1 MTESSLLATPVSV
14 LQQMLRD
21 RSVSS
26 VELTEAFLGRI
37 AASNEALNAVV
48 TVCEEQ
54 ALEQAREADAAIG
67 QGELRSLT
75 GIPILHKDIF
85 CTQGVRTT
93 CGSRMLENFIPSY
106 DATVV
111 TKMKAEGA
119 IMLVSAIWMS
129 SPWVPPTRPVTS
141 APSKP
146 WNLNCVPGGSSGG
159 SAAAVA
165 AGMAPL
171 VTGTDTGGSI
181 RQPASL
187 CGLTGLKPTY
197 GRVSRLGIIAF
208 ASSLDQAG
216 PMARTAEDC
225 AIALTAMSG
234 IDPGDST
241 SADVPVPDFHGALH
255 AQIDGLRIGLPREYF
270 NDDLDSAVRER
281 VMTAF
286 AELEK
291 AGAVLIDIDLPHSH
305 YAIATYYVIAPAE
318 ASANLAR
325 YDGVRLATAKAPQDL
340 EDLYC
345 DPAAKDSVKRC
356 NGDPGGTYAL
366 SAGFYDAY
374 FNKAQQVRRII
385 TEIFTALLNRSTLL
399 PAFAPGVA
407 FPFGAKQLDP
417 VAMYMEDIYTLAV
430 NLAGLPGLS
439 APAGLIDGM
448 PVGIQLIGKP
458 FDEQTILNTAHRL
471 QTDTD
476 FHMAQPDQEGLRHEL
491 GNRDGARGA
500 FAARHTVQNLFGI
513 LNDIRRRPQRTGRC
527 GRSGMPGMLPVLNEE
542 AVRYAVKFGLG
553 IGARI
558 GTRSVFDRK
567 NYFYPDLPKGYQVS
581 QFFAPIVCEGLFEV
595 RLRIAAL
602 SDPHYAGAP

>member
-1 MTESSLLATPVSV
+1 MAKDSV
-14 LQQMLRD
+14 LGMSVSALQMMLRK

-26 VELTEAFLGRI
+26 VELTEAFIGRI
-37 AASNEALNAVV
+37 AAANESLNAVV
-48 TVCEEQ
+48 TVCAEQ
-54 ALEQAREADAAIG
+54 ALEQAQEADAALG
-67 QGELRSLT
+67 RGEYRSLT
-75 GIPILHKDIF
+75 GMPILHKDIF
-85 CTQGVRTT
+85 CTRGVRTT
-93 CGSRMLENFIPSY
+93 CGSKMLEDFVPAY

-119 IMLVSAIWMS
+119 IMLGKCNMDEFAMGS
-129 SPWVPPTRPVTS
+129 SNETS
-141 APSKP
+141 YFGTVKNP
-146 WNLNCVPGGSSGG
+146 WNLDCVPGGSSGG
-159 SAAAVA
+159 SAAAIA

-216 PMARTAEDC
+216 PMAHTAEDC

-241 SADVPVPDFHGALH
+241 SADIPVSDFHGALDT
-255 AQIDGLRIGLPREYF
+255 QIDGLRIGLPREYF
-270 NDDLDSAVRER
+270 NDSLDNAVRER
-281 VMTAF
+281 VMAAL

-291 AGAVLIDIDLPHSH
+291 AGAVLVDIDLPHSH

-325 YDGVRLATAKAPQDL
+325 YDGVRFGYRCEAPQDL
-340 EDLYC
+340 EDLYRR
-345 DPAAKDSVKRC
+345 SRSEGFGEEVQRRILV
-356 NGDPGGTYAL
+356 GTYAL

-385 TEIFTALLNRSTLL
+385 TEDFHH
-399 PAFAPGVA
+399 AFQQVDIIAGPSAPGVA
-407 FPFGAKQLDP
+407 FPFGTKQTDP

-439 APAGLIDGM
+439 APAGFINGM
-448 PVGIQLIGKP
+448 PIGIQLIGKP

-476 FHMAQPDQEGLRHEL
+476 FHMARPTLQGL
-491 GNRDGARGA
+491 A
-500 FAARHTVQNLFGI
+500 
-513 LNDIRRRPQRTGRC
+513 
-527 GRSGMPGMLPVLNEE
+527 S
-542 AVRYAVKFGLG
+542 
-553 IGARI
+553 
-558 GTRSVFDRK
+558 
-567 NYFYPDLPKGYQVS
+567 
-581 QFFAPIVCEGLFEV
+581 
-595 RLRIAAL
+595 
-602 SDPHYAGAP
+602 